1 MGFGELPTT
10 EVVGE
15 DRDRRAEVL
24 ERFIRMAKGIDALN
38 GKSIEEVFDSEEEG
52 ARRELLGGLSSEQYC
67 QLITG
72 VNGILRGKEKV
83 DWRMDGVGVTV
94 AGTEVIGQ
102 HIFPNHKD
110 KQEILEKS
118 WAGAQQMN
126 REGRDL
132 EEIGMLLG
140 SMLVETHPF
149 NDGNGRMSRF
159 VYSMVKKG
167 YSQEEVREILGEKGR
182 EKYDMA
188 LSKKYI
194 DKLFHTRQGKL
205 NEGLNTHSIG
215 GVFAGES
222 IPFGKLSFPEGTSDE
237 TKENIIQAGRN
248 DNDILVAGAI
258 HFLRTH
264 PEVNAEN
271 YIKEF
276 PQQRIFLLQ
285 DFLSASTKEQVEELE
300 AAYWGMKKQYTE
312 DMIDIFVNPDKQE
325 YRIEKDGVEMRLIDY
340 FKQRIAEGK
349 MLY

>member
-10 EVVGE
+10 EVAGE
-15 DRDRRAEVL
+15 GRDRRAEVL
-24 ERFIRMAKGIDALN
+24 ERFIRMAKDIDVLN
-38 GKSIEEVFDSEEEG
+38 GKSVEESFDSEDEN
-52 ARRELLGGLSSEQYC
+52 ARRELLTRLSAEEYC

-72 VNGILRGKEKV
+72 VNGILRGKEKE

-126 REGRDL
+126 AAGRDL

-149 NDGNGRMSRF
+149 NDGNGRTSRF

-182 EKYDMA
+182 DKYDMA

-194 DKLFHTRQGKL
+194 DKLFHARQGKM
-205 NEGLNTHSIG
+205 NEELNTYSIG

-248 DNDILVAGAI
+248 DNDILVAGII

-264 PEVNAEN
+264 PEVSAEH
-271 YIKEF
+271 YTKDYT
-276 PQQRIFLLQ
+276 QQRVFLLQ
-285 DFLSASTKEQVEELE
+285 NFLSASTREQVEELE
-300 AAYWGMKKQYTE
+300 ATYWDMKKQYTE
-312 DMIDIFVNPDKQE
+312 DMIDVFVNPDKQE
-325 YRIEKDGVEMRLIDY
+325 YRIEKGGVEVRLIDY

-349 MLY
+349 VLY